1 MQPIVKKSFVLE
13 WIEVYENKVELG
25 RKLTFTKTSIP
36 IKQIAN
42 VQTSTSE
49 NGDQKFNAMNMGMR
63 WILIEST
70 GGKTHK
76 VKLRKADAE
85 VVAEKIL
92 ELIN

>member
-1 MQPIVKKSFVLE
+1 MLAQL
-13 WIEVYENKVELG
+13 VEHSAYIRRVRGSSPLHS
-25 RKLTFTKTSIP
+25 TKTSIP

-49 NGDQKFNAMNMGMR
+49 NGDQKFNAMNIGMR
-63 WILIEST
+63 WILIETT

-76 VKLRKADAE
+76 VKLRQKDAE
-85 VVAEKIL
+85 EVSEKIL